1 MTILDTI
8 NSPKDLRKLDRK
20 QLHELADEIRYR
32 IIDVVSRIGGHFG
45 GNLGIVELTLAL
57 HYVFNTPRDQIVFD
71 TGHQSYPHK
80 LITGRRDTF
89 ETIRMHGGISGFCKR
104 EESEYDVFN
113 AGHASTSISAALG
126 IAVARDIKDE
136 NYRVVAVIGDGALSG
151 GLALEGLNQ
160 AGHLK
165 RKLMIILNDN
175 DMSISTN
182 VGAMSGYLNGIIK
195 GQTYN
200 QAKDLAKGI
209 MDRIP
214 LVGGKLHGMASD
226 MEQLFKHMIV
236 PGTLF
241 EELGFKYLGP
251 YDGHDLDF
259 LIDLFEKNKDYNG
272 PLLVH
277 VITKKG
283 KGYVPAENKPIWS
296 HGVSPFD
303 IESGEVVKSTK
314 ASAPSYTAVFAETL
328 IELAKR
334 DPKIV
339 AITAA
344 MPDGTGLDK
353 FGKALPE
360 RMFDVGI
367 AEEHAVTFCGGMA
380 TQGMKPIAAIYSTFL
395 QRAFD
400 QVFHDVAIMDLPVVF
415 ALDRGGIAGADGPTH
430 HGIYDMAYLRIFPNM
445 VCMAPKDENEL
456 RHMLKTSFETGHPT
470 SLRYPR
476 GNGFGVAMD
485 AELKSLPIG
494 KGEVMREGEA
504 GVIFAIGNEVWP
516 AVQAAEILAKE
527 GIEVAVVNARFIK
540 PLDDELITKYCRP
553 FARVITVE
561 EGSLAGGFGSAVME
575 RVQQLGIRNV
585 DFHRIGIPDEYV
597 HHGAQDV
604 LRAQYDLDGNG
615 IAKRVR
621 EFLGGRAGE
630 EQPRALGTIGALGD
644 MIQEI
649 WKDVPDEVFQ
659 RMHEKGHDS
668 DHIDEVNKPVE
679 DPDLAALNARGATLG
694 EVAEHLFKDVP
705 EEDLA
710 RLPGSDHV
718 DEVVYGLRRT
728 ATK

>member
-1 MTILDTI
+1 MPRLLDSIET
-8 NSPKDLRKLDRK
+8 PLDLRKLDRK
-20 QLHELADEIRYR
+20 QLPKVAQEIRET

-57 HYVFNTPRDQIVFD
+57 HYMFDTPVDQIVFD
-71 TGHQSYPHK
+71 TGHQTYPHK

-89 ETIRMHGGISGFCKR
+89 HTIRQHNGISGFCKR

-126 IAVARDIKDE
+126 IAIARDFREED
-136 NYRVVAVIGDGALSG
+136 YRVVAVIGDGALSG

-165 RKLMIILNDN
+165 SKLMIVLNDN

-182 VGAMSGYLNGIIK
+182 VGAISGYLNQIIK
-195 GQTYN
+195 GQRYN
-200 QAKDLAKGI
+200 QMKDLAKGV

-214 LVGGKLHGMASD
+214 LVGGKLHGVASD
-226 MEQLFKHMIV
+226 MEQVFKHMIV

-251 YDGHDLDF
+251 YDGHDLD
-259 LIDLFEKNKDYNG
+259 LLLDLFEEHRDHDG
-272 PLLVH
+272 PILLH

-303 IESGEVVKSTK
+303 IDSGEAPKTDK
-314 ASAPSYTAVFAETL
+314 PATPSAPTYTAVFAETL
-328 IELAKR
+328 IALAKN

-339 AITAA
+339 AVTAA

-353 FGKALPE
+353 FKKALPD
-360 RMFDVGI
+360 RMYDVGI

-445 VCMAPKDENEL
+445 ICMAPKDENEL
-456 RHMLKTSFETGHPT
+456 RHMLKTAFETGHPT

-476 GNGFGVAMD
+476 GNGEGVAMD
-485 AELKSLPIG
+485 AELQSLPVG
-494 KGEVMREGEA
+494 KGEVMREGSA
-504 GVIFAIGNEVWP
+504 ATIFAIGNEVWP
-516 AVQAAEILAKE
+516 SVQAANALAKE

-540 PLDDELITKYCRP
+540 PLDDELIAKYCKP
-553 FARVITVE
+553 NAYIITVE
-561 EGSLAGGFGSAVME
+561 EGSLAGGFGAAVME
-575 RVQQLGIRNV
+575 RCEQLGIDNV
-585 DFHRIGIPDEYV
+585 RFHRIGIPDEYV
-597 HHGAQDV
+597 HHGTQDV
-604 LRAQYDLDGNG
+604 LRAQYDLHAEG

-621 EFLGGRAGE
+621 AFLKDDRKS
-630 EQPRALGTIGALGD
+630 GTR
-644 MIQEI
+644 
-649 WKDVPDEVFQ
+649 F
-659 RMHEKGHDS
+659 
-668 DHIDEVNKPVE
+668 PV
-679 DPDLAALNARGATLG
+679 AVAR
-694 EVAEHLFKDVP
+694 P
-705 EEDLA
+705 
-710 RLPGSDHV
+710 
-718 DEVVYGLRRT
+718 
-728 ATK
+728 